1 MIESATAIAPA
12 RGHHWFLDLVDCQ
25 CAPELLTDVAS
36 LKRLCLA
43 ACDNAGM
50 QVVGEVFHQ
59 FEPAGVTGVV
69 LLAESHLSVH
79 TWPELRFAAVDVYVC
94 DFNRENAGRG
104 GVLAEAIQRAFHPQW
119 ANVRDHAR
127 LSVRTRVSLRA

>member
-25 CAPELLTDVAS
+25 CAHELLTDVAS

-50 QVVGEVFHQ
+50 QVVGEVFYQ
-59 FEPAGVTGVV
+59 FERAGVTGVV

>member
-1 MIESATAIAPA
+1 MFSPAIGAGPA

-25 CAPELLTDVAS
+25 CTPELLTDLS
-36 LKRLCLA
+36 TLKRFCLA
-43 ACDNAGM
+43 ACDTAGM

-104 GVLAEAIQRAFHPQW
+104 GALAQAIQRAFHPQW
-119 ANVRDHAR
+119 AHVRDHER
-127 LSVRTRVSLRA
+127 QSVRKRVSLGA

>member
-1 MIESATAIAPA
+1 MTESSSGAGPA

-25 CAPELLTDVAS
+25 CAPELLTDGDT
-36 LKRLCLA
+36 LKRFCLT
-43 ACDNAGM
+43 ACDSSGM

-94 DFNRENAGRG
+94 DFNRQNAGRG
-104 GVLAEAIQRAFHPQW
+104 GALAELIQRAFHPQW

-127 LSVRTRVSLRA
+127 LSVRTRMPVRA

>member
-1 MIESATAIAPA
+1 MWSSVFTPVPGGL
-12 RGHHWFLDLVDCQ
+12 RQ
-25 CAPELLTDVAS
+25 
-36 LKRLCLA
+36 R
-43 ACDNAGM
+43 M